1 MLNTRHIAVLIGAL
15 CAASASAGTAENIA
29 NLENQLNQCRDEY
42 KALVAKTNQEIKDLK
57 AKAPGNLNTIY
68 AEKKNRLDQKA
79 NSCKNIKRNIE
90 KEKKKLATEI
100 EFQKRVEKI
109 KVTGAIDK
117 VGPHF
122 RCLQLRQNW
131 EEFSTCTNSL
141 WLEAS
146 IGVTKSRR
154 TAFFAK
160 DITAIIDE
168 TNHVSE
174 IIIHGPSFW
183 NAGSIDDSFIV
194 AFVRQYDVENFSS
207 GTNILGLPYHKGT
220 IRNGRVVIN
229 PTIGVVPGSIA
240 IEYTKAKGGYSF

>member
-1 MLNTRHIAVLIGAL
+1 MLNTNYIAALIGAF
-15 CAASASAGTAENIA
+15 CATSAYAGTAENIT
-29 NLENQLNQCRDEY
+29 NLENQLNQCREEY

-57 AKAPGNLNTIY
+57 AKAPGNLNAIY

-79 NSCKNIKRNIE
+79 SSCKNIKANIE
-90 KEKKKLATEI
+90 KEKKKLAAEI
-100 EFQKRVEKI
+100 EFQKQAEKI
-109 KVTGAIDK
+109 KLTGAIDK
-117 VGPHF
+117 AGPRF

-131 EEFSTCTNSL
+131 EEFSACTNSL
-141 WLEAS
+141 GLEAS
-146 IGVTKSRR
+146 IGVTKSRK

-168 TNHVSE
+168 TNHVNE
-174 IIIHGPSFW
+174 IIIHGPYFW
-183 NAGSIDDSFIV
+183 NADSIDNSFIV

-220 IRNGRVVIN
+220 IRNGKVIIN
-229 PTIGVVPGSIA
+229 PTIGVVPGSIS